1 MHENSQQFV
10 NMSQLVKIAKIQNN
24 YSYAPLGGAIA
35 EKPAFGPITPKPYIA
50 HSKNIY
56 LRIPWIQ
63 LNLLI

>member
-1 MHENSQQFV
+1 MHENSQQFA
-10 NMSQLVKIAKIQNN
+10 NISQLVKIQNN
-24 YSYAPLGGAIA
+24 YSYAPLGGAIV

-50 HSKNIY
+50 HSKTIY